1 MSETALARIE
11 ALAEDNTRLR
21 MMLAEVKCA
30 LPFLP
35 SGSEDR
41 RTAEAA
47 MLVDRIATVL
57 NRPNPIHQ

>member
-11 ALAEDNTRLR
+11 ALAADNTRLR

-35 SGSEDR
+35 KGSMER
-41 RTAEAA
+41 RTTEAA
-47 MLVDRIATVL
+47 DLVNRIATVL